1 VLKEKSLLMIPGPT
15 PIPPQVAAA
24 MTQPM
29 INHRGEAFFTL
40 FEEVSE
46 NLKYVFRT
54 TQPVY
59 VYPGAS
65 SGGWEA
71 ALVNTLNFGDKVLA
85 VTVGDFG
92 DRWIKVATALGFD
105 VERMQFEPGA
115 AADPAQI
122 AERLAA
128 DTQKAIKAVLIQH
141 NETSTG
147 VTNDMQTIA
156 RVVQEH
162 GALIMVDSV
171 SGLGALPLEFDAW
184 GLDVVLTGAQKA
196 LMCPP
201 GLSVIAFSQ
210 RAHQLS
216 ATNKMPRFY
225 WDLKAVHS
233 SYLKR
238 QTPYTPAISLFYAL
252 QAALRLIKAETIEG
266 AWARHRLMGEMCRA
280 GVKAMG
286 LELLAKDEARASNT
300 VTAVMAPFEP
310 KALRKTAREQ
320 LGVQIAGGQ
329 GELDSIIFRIGHL
342 GYVTPNDVIQAL
354 SATEMTMAL
363 HGQDVTLG
371 AAVAAA
377 QTVWVTELKK
387 GV

>member
-1 VLKEKSLLMIPGPT
+1 MLKEKSLLMIPGPT

-59 VYPGAS
+59 VFPGAG

-71 ALVNTLNFGDKVLA
+71 ALVNTLNYGDKVLS
-85 VTVGDFG
+85 VSMGDFG
-92 DRWIKVATALGFD
+92 DRWFKCASALGFD
-105 VERMQFEPGA
+105 VQRMQYEPGA
-115 AADPAQI
+115 AAAPAEL

-128 DTQKAIKAVLIQH
+128 DKDKAIKAVLIQH

-147 VTNDMQTIA
+147 VTNDVAAIA
-156 RVVQEH
+156 KVVREH
-162 GALIMVDSV
+162 GALLMVDTV

-184 GLDVVLTGAQKA
+184 GIDVALTGAQKA

-201 GLSVIAFSQ
+201 GLSVIAFSE
-210 RAHQLS
+210 RARKLS
-216 ATNKMPRFY
+216 ETNKMPRFY
-225 WDLKAVHS
+225 WDLKAVHAA
-233 SYLKR
+233 YQKR
-238 QTPYTPAISLFYAL
+238 QTPYTPAISLFYAM
-252 QAALRLIKAETIEG
+252 QAALRLIRAETIEG

-286 LELLAKDEARASNT
+286 LELLAKDVTKASNS
-300 VTAVMAPFEP
+300 VTAVISPFEP
-310 KALRKTAREQ
+310 KQLRKTAREK

-329 GELDSIIFRIGHL
+329 GELDSVIFRIGHL
-342 GYVTPNDVIQAL
+342 GYVTPNDVVLAL
-354 SATEMTMAL
+354 NATEMTLAL
-363 HGQDVTLG
+363 HCKDVTPG

-377 QTVWVTELKK
+377 QKVWVENLR
-387 GV
+387 G